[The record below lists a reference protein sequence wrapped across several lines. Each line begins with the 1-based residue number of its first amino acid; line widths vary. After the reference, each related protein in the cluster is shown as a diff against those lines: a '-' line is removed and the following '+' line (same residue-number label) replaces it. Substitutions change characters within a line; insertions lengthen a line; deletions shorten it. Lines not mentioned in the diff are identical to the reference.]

1 MKFGIMTFHRA
12 VNYGAVLQTYAL
24 QTTLTELGIDSE
36 VIDYRSDK
44 IEGLYKIFS
53 PLLSNIKNLSIYT
66 KAKKKIA
73 FNSFLKNH
81 IVLSKK
87 YKSKEELEKIE
98 KEYVAVIT
106 GSDQVWC
113 EKCAKED
120 SAFFLD
126 YIKKSKKKYSYAASI
141 GKSSVNEEM
150 EKKYAALL
158 EDYSFVSIREGSS
171 KDLMHRCNKEDVF
184 VHIDPTLLLN
194 EQKWNE
200 IASKNKESSEYILL
214 YTVLGQY
221 KLYDFANRLSQET
234 GLPIIY
240 LNEEM
245 LHRVKGYHYKV
256 GVSPEEFVGYFANAK
271 YVVTNSFHGTAFSII
286 YHKKFFVEI
295 EAVGRKNIRSEELM
309 EKLELSERNINCIDI
324 EEYDKE
330 IDWMTVDGI
339 LEKERKESRDYLRHI
354 SDLCL

>member
-24 QTTLTELGIDSE
+24 QTTLAELGMDSE

-66 KAKKKIA
+66 KAKKKIV
-73 FNSFLKNH
+73 FNRFLKNH
-81 IVLSKK
+81 IVLSKE
-87 YKSKEELEKIE
+87 YKSKEELKKIE
-98 KEYVAVIT
+98 KEYAAVIT

-113 EKCAKED
+113 EKCARED
-120 SAFFLD
+120 SVFFLD
-126 YIKKSKKKYSYAASI
+126 FIKNSKKKYSYAASI

-158 EDYSFVSIREGSS
+158 EAYSCVSIREGSS

-200 IASKNKESSEYILL
+200 IASKRNKSGEYILL

-221 KLYDFANRLSQET
+221 KLYEFANHLSEET

-245 LHRVKGYHYKV
+245 LHRVKDYHYKV

-295 EAVGRKNIRSEELM
+295 EAVGRKNIRAEELM
-309 EKLELSERNINCIDI
+309 EKLGLEKRNINRMSFEQYD
-324 EEYDKE
+324 EE
-330 IDWMTVDGI
+330 ICWNSVDNI
-339 LEKERKESRDYLRHI
+339 LEKERNKSKNYLKNI
-354 SDLCL
+354 SKLCL